1 MTKQEQVILKAE
13 QGQGLAEA
21 EVILYMKAIKPEQH
35 VYGKYG
41 TLKKQYLEEMGID
54 WTIADLPTYLH
65 GIDKQADELY
75 ETMRTR
81 LEKDERYK
89 RTGDFMEDYRRQT
102 EMDRLIEEEILNE
115 IVYTGV
121 AA

>member
-13 QGQGLAEA
+13 QGQGLTVE
-21 EVILYMKAIKPEQH
+21 EIKIYQETVKPQQH

-41 TLKKQYLEEMGID
+41 TLKKLYLEEKGVD

-65 GIDKQADELY
+65 GVDKQADELQ
-75 ETMRTR
+75 ETMRAR
-81 LEKDERYK
+81 LEQDERYK
-89 RTGDFMEDYRRQT
+89 RTGNFLEDYRRQA
-102 EMDRLIEEEILNE
+102 EIQRLIEEEILRE
-115 IVYTGV
+115 IVYTEE